1 MSSRCGCTPT
11 TSARSSAGAGAPPGR
26 CAPSSARWRR
36 VATSGSTCWTPTRSA
51 DPMRVI
57 VGRAGR
63 PHGIRGEVV
72 IGVRTDE
79 PDLRFAVGAAVDVLS
94 SPDVADDEADDEAAD
109 VAGERLTVASKR
121 WHSGQLLV
129 SFAGITDRTAASELT
144 GSWLSVDSSQLPDT
158 GDPDE
163 FRDHELIG
171 LNVRTAGGEPVGV
184 VTDVLHYGQDLL
196 VVRRAEGDAEGE
208 FLVPFVKAIVPE
220 VDVAAGLVV
229 IDPPPGLL
237 DPAEAQ

>member
-1 MSSRCGCTPT
+1 
-11 TSARSSAGAGAPPGR
+11 
-26 CAPSSARWRR
+26 
-36 VATSGSTCWTPTRSA
+36 
-51 DPMRVI
+51 MRVI
-57 VGRAGR
+57 IGRAGR

-79 PDLRFAVGAAVDVLS
+79 PDLRFAVGAAMDVLS
-94 SPDVADDEADDEAAD
+94 SLDEQADTP
-109 VAGERLTVASKR
+109 GQRLTVASTR

-129 SFAGITDRTAASELT
+129 LFAGITDRTAASELT
-144 GSWLSVDSSQLPDT
+144 GCWQCVDSSQLPDT

-196 VVRRAEGDAEGE
+196 VVRRAEGE
-208 FLVPFVKAIVPE
+208 FMVPFVKAMVPE
-220 VDVAAGLVV
+220 VDVQAGLVV

>member
-1 MSSRCGCTPT
+1 
-11 TSARSSAGAGAPPGR
+11 
-26 CAPSSARWRR
+26 
-36 VATSGSTCWTPTRSA
+36 
-51 DPMRVI
+51 MRVI
-57 VGRAGR
+57 VGRVGR

-79 PDLRFAVGAAVDVLS
+79 PDLRFAVGATLDVRS
-94 SPDVADDEADDEAAD
+94 SPDGDDETD
-109 VAGERLTVASKR
+109 GERLTVASAR

-129 SFAGITDRTAASELT
+129 AFAGITDRTAAGELT
-144 GSWLSVDSSQLPDT
+144 GRWLSVDSSQLPET

-171 LNVRTAGGEPVGV
+171 LSVRTPAGDPVGV

-196 VVRRAEGDAEGE
+196 VVRRADGQGE
-208 FLVPFVKAIVPE
+208 ECLVPFVKAIVPE
-220 VDVAAGLVV
+220 VDVPAGVLV

-237 DPAEAQ
+237 DPAQAQ

>member
-1 MSSRCGCTPT
+1 
-11 TSARSSAGAGAPPGR
+11 
-26 CAPSSARWRR
+26 
-36 VATSGSTCWTPTRSA
+36 
-51 DPMRVI
+51 MRVI

-79 PDLRFAVGAAVDVLS
+79 PDLRFAVGAAVDVSS
-94 SPDVADDEADDEAAD
+94 SPDEVDEAD
-109 VAGERLTVASKR
+109 AGPGQRLTIASKR

-129 SFAGITDRTAASELT
+129 SFAGITDRTVASELT
-144 GSWLSVDSSQLPDT
+144 GSWLSVDSSQLPET

-163 FRDHELIG
+163 FRDYELIG
-171 LNVRTAGGEPVGV
+171 LSVRTCAGDPVGV

-196 VVRRAEGDAEGE
+196 VVRRQDEPGGE
-208 FLVPFVKAIVPE
+208 ALIPFVKAIVPE
-220 VDVAAGLVV
+220 VDIRAGVVV

-237 DPAEAQ
+237 DHAQAE

>member
-1 MSSRCGCTPT
+1 
-11 TSARSSAGAGAPPGR
+11 
-26 CAPSSARWRR
+26 
-36 VATSGSTCWTPTRSA
+36 
-51 DPMRVI
+51 MRVI
-57 VGRAGR
+57 VGQIGR

-79 PDLRFAVGAAVDVLS
+79 PDLRFAVGATLGFGAT
-94 SPDVADDEADDEAAD
+94 PDDDPPGGATLRVAA
-109 VAGERLTVASKR
+109 KR

-129 SFAGITDRTAASELT
+129 AFAGITDRTAAGELT
-144 GSWLSVDSSQLPDT
+144 GSWLSIDASQLSAT

-171 LNVRTAGGEPVGV
+171 LSVRTTAGDPVGV

-196 VVRRAEGDAEGE
+196 VVRRPAAEDC
-208 FLVPFVKAIVPE
+208 LVPFVKAIVPE
-220 VDVAAGLVV
+220 VDVAAGVLV

-237 DPAEAQ
+237 DPAQAE